1 MNLVIELKV
10 LSNSPNVIYQISAY
24 QSEELTRSS
33 EKLHGR
39 ESQDKFLAKSKVFF
53 GFVFRIRGT
62 HCLVRTTE

>member
-53 GFVFRIRGT
+53 SALCFEFGEHIAS
-62 HCLVRTTE
+62 